1 MNPHELTGRA
11 RTHVVQNDELR
22 FAMTPR
28 ATEAYLALRA
38 EAAKRGFDVA
48 AMSSFRDFAAQ
59 SRIWNKKFRGEATLF
74 DPAGKALNRDDL
86 SDAQTVD
93 VILSWSAVPGASR
106 HHWGTDVDVFDA
118 ARVASR
124 SDVQL
129 LPAEYAPGGVFGELH
144 AWLSEELARFGF
156 FRPYDVFRGGFN
168 PEPWHLSFAEEA
180 VPALFELGLPTIRQA
195 LLEEEEID
203 ALDLVL
209 ERLDT
214 IHERYVRN
222 VNHQIDTRSAS
233 GKYS

>member
-1 MNPHELTGRA
+1 MNPHELTGRV

-28 ATEAYLALRA
+28 ATEAFLALRA
-38 EAAKRGFDVA
+38 EAATHGFDLG

-59 SRIWNKKFRGEATLF
+59 TRIWNKKFRGEATLF
-74 DPAGKALNRDDL
+74 DPAGNVLHRDDL
-86 SDAQTVD
+86 SDEATVD

-129 LPAEYAPGGVFGELH
+129 LPAEFAPGGVFGELD
-144 AWLSEELARFGF
+144 AWLTAEMGRFGF

-168 PEPWHLSFAEEA
+168 AEPWHLSFAEES
-180 VPALFELGLPTIRQA
+180 VPALLELGLPTIRQA

-209 ERLDT
+209 ERLAT
-214 IHERYVRN
+214 IHERFVLN
-222 VNHQIDTRSAS
+222 VNHHMDTRSAS